1 MMEEN
6 VAQKVEE
13 IFKDQ
18 STFIRRYNANSNKVF
33 SIVSRS
39 MKVVPYNL
47 KYLLYRFYKELT
59 TSEPD
64 DYVA

>member
-1 MMEEN
+1 MLEEE
-6 VAQKVEE
+6 VSKKVEE

-18 STFIRRYNANSNKVF
+18 STFIRRYNANSDKVF
-33 SIVSRS
+33 RLVAKS

-47 KYLLYRFYKELT
+47 KYLLYRFYKDLT

-64 DYVA
+64 NYVA